1 MRNVTRTVSAVGTRK
16 DGYALTRA
24 EKKVLH
30 LIAKGLKRKE
40 IALRLNVSVHTVK
53 THIERAYRK
62 LEVHSGTAAVEKV
75 VREQILAYSRE
86 ESTSDSSE

>member
-1 MRNVTRTVSAVGTRK
+1 MRNANRLSGTVSAVGSRK
-16 DGYALTRA
+16 DGYGVTRA

-40 IALRLNVSVHTVK
+40 IALRLNVSVYTVK

-62 LEVHSGTAAVEKV
+62 LEVRSGTAAVEKII
-75 VREQILAYSRE
+75 REQVLRYSGE
-86 ESTSDSSE
+86 EPPR